1 MHGSMNRIDVAFTSV
16 FLVAL
21 LSAPHS
27 LSWGCAYRAGQTLES
42 WVVRQKK
49 QKHQQ
54 EQNQKEKQQE
64 EEEISRSANV
74 HSVLAMQRA
83 LVEMGDKLPAFVGS
97 RDWIGGTVRNEQTN
111 NTKHIPRTPF
121 CAKCH
126 GDLHPM
132 CRFARTGSVELSL
145 LLGHWHGA
153 MCR

>member
-1 MHGSMNRIDVAFTSV
+1 MNRIDVAFTSV
-16 FLVAL
+16 ILVAL

-64 EEEISRSANV
+64 KEEANV

-97 RDWIGGTVRNEQTN
+97 RDWIGGTVRNEHTN
-111 NTKHIPRTPF
+111 KTKHIP
-121 CAKCH
+121 
-126 GDLHPM
+126 
-132 CRFARTGSVELSL
+132 
-145 LLGHWHGA
+145 
-153 MCR
+153 